1 MRDLL
6 SPRSRPTN
14 RHARWYAYL
23 VFLFAAL
30 AMLVA
35 PAAASAAGFKEKI
48 ASARWSTPFLC
59 PDGSTATDGRLIVET
74 DLFIEDGTEPDP
86 NPPLRLGFT
95 GQCPDGTFSWGLLRA
110 TPTTF
115 LNPLRKVKTGG
126 TFTGVLD
133 NRGGSHTVSV
143 SARWVGHGPIETIV
157 NAPGSRTRVRAATA
171 TATVVFDGTTLVDGT
186 ANFPFPAPFIR
197 VDTEK

>member
-23 VFLFAAL
+23 VSLFAAL

-171 TATVVFDGTTLVDGT
+171 TATVVFDGTTLVDGPS
-186 ANFPFPAPFIR
+186 NFPFPEPFIR
-197 VDTEK
+197 IDSEK